1 MFLFLLWFLDS
12 SGNWFLSGPSCC
24 CCCCSRCCGIS
35 PSPLCSWSFMSR
47 GDAWWASSGAPSWH
61 ISLQLDQL
69 PGLLH
74 HLTHSSSRAN
84 SSWACSFKITEH
96 QDRPGLLGLIEPAA
110 QSVLSSS
117 TDATCI
123 SFASHLFTQA
133 NWWWMPTKC
142 LMGTLCWVSKRS
154 SKYTT
159 NLVGGFYFCS
169 LPIFTYMHNT
179 GQGLNTVARNKKA
192 LWRRRHFLVQKRLPK
207 SSSSSASKYLCNT
220 HYPQTRGFFS
230 SILWGVGR
238 LVIICKRT

>member
-1 MFLFLLWFLDS
+1 VMLDEQALVLQVDT
-12 SGNWFLSGPSCC
+12 FLSK
-24 CCCCSRCCGIS
+24 
-35 PSPLCSWSFMSR
+35 FV
-47 GDAWWASSGAPSWH
+47 
-61 ISLQLDQL
+61 QLDQL